1 MRREPTEE
9 EKIFENDATDKGLI
23 SKIYE
28 QLIQLNN
35 KKNKQPKQKNG
46 QKT

>member
-1 MRREPTEE
+1 MNW
-9 EKIFENDATDKGLI
+9 EKIFANEATNKGLI

-35 KKNKQPKQKNG
+35 KKNEQLHQKMDRKPK
-46 QKT
+46 